1 MSYILDAL
9 RKSDQQ
15 RQRGTAPTL
24 LTAPPSL
31 METRQPR
38 VVVYWVLGAI
48 LLGAGI
54 AIGWLYPWQHA
65 TSSAK
70 TTVRTLP
77 QTDSPQADSR
87 PRHVPAP
94 IAPAPRQ
101 ASREPQAALRAPA
114 PIEVA
119 PESVVV
125 AQRDLPLLIQ
135 RALPELQI
143 SMHAY
148 SAQPE
153 ARLVRVNDKLL
164 REGDSAAAGVRLEKI
179 TPDGMIFSYRNYRFR
194 RGVR

>member
-24 LTAPPSL
+24 LTAPPLL

-48 LLGAGI
+48 LLSAGI
-54 AIGWLYPWQHA
+54 AIGWFNPWQHA
-65 TSSAK
+65 ASSAK
-70 TTVRTLP
+70 ATLRTLP
-77 QTDSPQADSR
+77 QTDSPQADAK
-87 PRHVPAP
+87 PRQVPAA

-101 ASREPQAALRAPA
+101 AGREPQPA
-114 PIEVA
+114 PRTPAPVEVT
-119 PESVVV
+119 PGSVVV

-135 RALPELQI
+135 RALPEMRI

-148 SAQPE
+148 SAQPQS
-153 ARLVRVNDKLL
+153 RLVRINDKLL
-164 REGDSAAAGVRLEKI
+164 HEGDNAAAGVRLEQI
-179 TPDGMIFSYRNYRFR
+179 TPEGMILSYRDYRFR